1 MRGPQQG
8 SLHAVGPSNWDTP
21 IWGTRIGPLRRSNGV
36 LPIRRLAVTLQ
47 SLRLCT
53 NTALGAAVQLASEVA
68 AVLLGKLPLVLPS
81 LVACSCSWC
90 RRCGVAISSA
100 FHCSCSCSLSASC
113 SCSCPCSLMA
123 WFASKCRSSMND
135 KQS

>member
-36 LPIRRLAVTLQ
+36 LPIRRLAVTLP
-47 SLRLCT
+47 SPRVCT
-53 NTALGAAVQLASEVA
+53 NTPLGAAVQLDSEVA
-68 AVLLGKLPLVLPS
+68 AFLLGKLPVVFPAV
-81 LVACSCSWC
+81 VARCCSWC
-90 RRCGVAISSA
+90 RPCGMAISRA
-100 FHCSCSCSLSASC
+100 LHCSLSAS
-113 SCSCPCSLMA
+113 LVA